1 MAWKYVKRDFQA
13 GDILDPGDWNEN
25 AREFVEEI
33 NGYLDRDNLPPNAIT
48 PDEEVK
54 SEVFNDFSIARFN
67 DNSFSGHLLEDN
79 NQSFQRIPCANKLT
93 SVSDEMLICEAMI
106 QVDTGGNNASFYV
119 APNANPT
126 GFTFDEGYIHVT
138 QKTLLDWCQ
147 YELMMTLNGIE
158 IAYAG
163 PFTAFN
169 RRQPVYMC
177 GALPVEAGANTVEL
191 FIRVYVDRNGGDTHT
206 WDSAATDLAINIR
219 RANILVNRRKR

>member
-13 GDILDPGDWNEN
+13 GDILDPADWNEN

-54 SEVFNDFSIARFN
+54 SEVFNDFSIARFA
-67 DNSFSGHLLEDN
+67 DSSTAGHLLEDN
-79 NQSFQRIPCANKLT
+79 NQSFQRIPFANTLT
-93 SVSDEMLICEAMI
+93 SVSDEMLICEAMV
-106 QVDTGGNNASFYV
+106 QVDTGGNTLT
-119 APNANPT
+119 APNSNPSGT
-126 GFTFDEGYIHVT
+126 TFNDGYIHVT
-138 QKTLLDWCQ
+138 QKTILDWCQ

-177 GALPVEAGANTVEL
+177 GALPVEAGANTVEV

-206 WDSAATDLAINIR
+206 WDSAVTGLAINIR